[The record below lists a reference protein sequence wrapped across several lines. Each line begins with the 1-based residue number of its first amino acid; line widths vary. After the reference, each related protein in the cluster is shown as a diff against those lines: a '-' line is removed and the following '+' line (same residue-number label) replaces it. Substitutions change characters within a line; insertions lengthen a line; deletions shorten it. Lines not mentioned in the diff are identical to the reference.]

1 MNTKHV
7 YERYH
12 SPAVG
17 PVGRRG
23 FGRGHLVQA
32 AGQLEHFGAELL
44 QRRHGGRRG
53 FRVRQPQF
61 ARVQR
66 RHFRVGR
73 TDGRVVPV
81 RRGRAPPTARAG
93 RLRPAAV
100 SVRGGGGGGI
110 RLFCRSGVR
119 SGTGGLP
126 VSDDVLLNRRSTGF
140 GATGA
145 AVTVVNAAV
154 PVTVVN
160 AAAVPAV
167 TAAAAVIDGAV

>member
-1 MNTKHV
+1 M
-7 YERYH
+7 
-12 SPAVG
+12 
-17 PVGRRG
+17 
-23 FGRGHLVQA
+23 
-32 AGQLEHFGAELL
+32 
-44 QRRHGGRRG
+44 GGL
-53 FRVRQPQF
+53 PK
-61 ARVQR
+61 
-66 RHFRVGR
+66 
-73 TDGRVVPV
+73 
-81 RRGRAPPTARAG
+81 PPTLVVVVAARAG
-93 RLRPAAV
+93 AGARTVLYVVLVNEPFRLGGLLQSVDDDTELLGDVLQATGPAHVVGDATGDLEL
-100 SVRGGGGGGI
+100 VRGGGGGGI